1 MQRARASVLST
12 FRELL
17 LVLPPAREVPLD
29 HLAVGAG
36 AGEPAA
42 SFVERA
48 ELRVVCGLGAE
59 LFAERAVELAA
70 AARDE
75 ALREDE
81 RPWRDRACKH
91 CIACGD
97 RGRERIATRAGTC
110 TCRLKVRCS
119 FARIA
124 DGSCEIAAFDLLV
137 ARAHVVERRQSVAIA
152 SHSAMLHC
160 STMVHA
166 GDAPIDRY
174 VVLEHLSEGGMGAIY
189 VGKKLGAGG
198 FEMEVVL
205 KQLLP
210 EFTQQE
216 EFIDLFLRE
225 AKLSATLDHANIVH
239 TIDLVTAGGEYFI
252 VMEYLPGG
260 DLRTL
265 LKKAKRRGKRFSPAA
280 AIYISREVLS
290 ALSYAHSKRDFD
302 GNPLKLIHRDVSPSN
317 VLLSY
322 AGEVKLTD
330 FGIAKAATHTSLFY
344 KVKGKIGYMSPEQAK
359 SEPLDSRSDLY
370 SLAVCM
376 YEILTGERLFVHAGL
391 TTSADEI
398 YSQPVPQISK
408 KVPGLTP
415 ELDAIMKRA
424 LSISPTT
431 RYQTAGEFQEALMRC
446 AHRNGL
452 LMSAP
457 ELAKELRE
465 ACGPTDQWRGDD
477 EDDDELEVP
486 RAGTEVYDPGEED
499 DDDDD
504 SALEIRPSGPLS
516 IHSIAAR
523 ARSSPSNKSPPLNVK
538 SPPLRPATEVGRF
551 QGVELTSIINMMD
564 LDDAGSRP
572 LVDLDSASLRDAARS
587 DEAGPFDL
595 DSGPRP
601 RPTGPRQGF
610 DSDPSL
616 MQFVQSLPTAQPQ
629 SYAEPEPY
637 TQQQYPP
644 PPQYQQPYQ
653 QFPERPFTPPP
664 LDPTEMLPT
673 APRRMTSADTVPR
686 QRMQRA
692 SLTNTARSVI
702 RPWMVIAF
710 ILFVTLIVTLIV
722 ALSGPD
728 LPSGK

>member
-1 MQRARASVLST
+1 
-12 FRELL
+12 
-17 LVLPPAREVPLD
+17 
-29 HLAVGAG
+29 
-36 AGEPAA
+36 
-42 SFVERA
+42 
-48 ELRVVCGLGAE
+48 
-59 LFAERAVELAA
+59 
-70 AARDE
+70 
-75 ALREDE
+75 
-81 RPWRDRACKH
+81 
-91 CIACGD
+91 
-97 RGRERIATRAGTC
+97 
-110 TCRLKVRCS
+110 
-119 FARIA
+119 
-124 DGSCEIAAFDLLV
+124 
-137 ARAHVVERRQSVAIA
+137 
-152 SHSAMLHC
+152 
-160 STMVHA
+160 MVHA

-290 ALSYAHSKRDFD
+290 ALSYAHAKRDFN

-317 VLLSY
+317 ILLSY

-344 KVKGKIGYMSPEQAK
+344 KVKGKIGYMSPEQAR
-359 SEPLDSRSDLY
+359 SEDMDHRSDLY

-398 YSQPVPQISK
+398 YSQPVPQLSK

-415 ELDAIMKRA
+415 EMDMIMRKA
-424 LSISPTT
+424 LSLQPEK

-457 ELAKELRE
+457 ELARELRD
-465 ACGPTDQWRGDD
+465 ACGPTDQWRGDEDD
-477 EDDDELEVP
+477 EDVLEVP
-486 RAGTEVYDPGEED
+486 RAGTEVYDAAGSDED
-499 DDDDD
+499 DDD
-504 SALEIRPSGPLS
+504 SIEIRPSGPLS

-523 ARSSPSNKSPPLNVK
+523 AKSPPASK
-538 SPPLRPATEVGRF
+538 SPSAPGSPGPTGRPLAMRPKTEVGKF
-551 QGVELTSIINMMD
+551 QGLELTSIINMMD
-564 LDDAGSRP
+564 QDEQGSKP
-572 LVDLDSASLRDAARS
+572 LVDLSLSPIPRS
-587 DEAGPFDL
+587 P
-595 DSGPRP
+595 
-601 RPTGPRQGF
+601 
-610 DSDPSL
+610 SDPALQSL
-616 MQFVQSLPTAQPQ
+616 VQSLGA
-629 SYAEPEPY
+629 
-637 TQQQYPP
+637 PP
-644 PPQYQQPYQ
+644 PIDPTY
-653 QFPERPFTPPP
+653 TPPP
-664 LDPTEMLPT
+664 LDSSELVPT
-673 APRRMTSADTVPR
+673 APRRAPPLEARAPR
-686 QRMQRA
+686 PDIPK
-692 SLTNTARSVI
+692 TAQTKSPAFVLK
-702 RPWMVIAF
+702 PWMVIAA
-710 ILFVTLIVTLIV
+710 LIVVALIVAMIV
-722 ALSGPD
+722 ALSGP
-728 LPSGK
+728 SVQTGK